1 MKRLLTLVFAITL
14 LTILTGAGTAQR
26 RSDAVGAPIEITPVG
41 IGIQGPA
48 GPVLSCCECL
58 GKVTTLNLSTGQ
70 SGPNDPLWTVNATPA
85 HPTSAYPGWIATTNA
100 MLNPAKWIQFP
111 NQSTPAS
118 NVPAG
123 NYKYSVRFTTPRC
136 VIPSTITLEG
146 YFAADNSASVVLDGT
161 NIPTTACSTNCFNVP
176 QAPVHFTVTVP
187 STVSHTLDFVVN
199 NLGGPSALVANVKVT
214 RKCAS
219 NQSGAAVEVDPQ

>member
-1 MKRLLTLVFAITL
+1 MKRLLALVFA
-14 LTILTGAGTAQR
+14 LTMIAVLAGVSSAQR
-26 RSDAVGAPIEITPVG
+26 RPDATAAPIEAVATLGLTP
-41 IGIQGPA
+41 QAPA
-48 GPVLSCCECL
+48 APTLSCCDCV

-70 SGPNDPLWTVNATPA
+70 GGPNDPIWTINGAPA
-85 HPTSAYPGWIATTNA
+85 HPTSAYPGWMATTNA

-123 NYKYSVRFTTPRC
+123 NYKYNVRFNTPRC

-146 YFAADNSASVVLDGT
+146 YFAADNSATVSLDG
-161 NIPTTACSTNCFNVP
+161 NIIPTTICSNNCFNVP

-187 STVSHTLDFVVN
+187 SSVSHSLDFVVN

-214 RKCAS
+214 RRCAKD
-219 NQSGAAVEVDPQ
+219 NQTATGGC